1 MSLNFLK
8 KIYQRD
14 SDEGKDGIREIQAI
28 PSDEGQFNSSF
39 EEDYPKENDGQHNLT
54 VDYDAAIMEKKAQI
68 EKIKAEINEL
78 LSQKVNANPKINCGF
93 KIGDIVYYPA
103 PPQLDIIACILEV
116 EETEQDKL
124 IFFVRPICYKKDG
137 TSVLSKRH
145 YLLGSDL
152 ATCNELY
159 REAPPNA
166 KTIKAIEEAEN
177 KEKPKH
183 RGRKKKSMD
192 ISDLLSELA
201 ANPDLANQLKALL
214 ND

>member
-8 KIYQRD
+8 KIYQSD
-14 SDEGKDGIREIQAI
+14 SDEDKDNIRGIHTIT
-28 PSDEGQFNSSF
+28 SDEGQSNASF
-39 EEDYPKENDGQHNLT
+39 GEEYLKNDGQQNQT
-54 VDYDAAIMEKKAQI
+54 VDYDAAIIEKKAQI
-68 EKIKAEINEL
+68 ERIKAEINEL

-124 IFFVRPICYKKDG
+124 VFFVRPICYKKDG

-152 ATCNELY
+152 AACNQLY
-159 REAPPNA
+159 RNAPPNA
-166 KTIKAIEEAEN
+166 KTIKVIEEAES
-177 KEKPKH
+177 EAKPKH

-192 ISDLLSELA
+192 VSDLLSELA